1 MTGAEKK
8 ARGGG
13 GWHVPPF
20 GPSVA
25 MPLNVAMR
33 QFIVMIVGV
42 LIFTGDSITCAVVVS
57 EERKYLVEYQVAVTL
72 MIYTRYSH
80 LE

>member
-1 MTGAEKK
+1 
-8 ARGGG
+8 
-13 GWHVPPF
+13 
-20 GPSVA
+20 
-25 MPLNVAMR
+25 
-33 QFIVMIVGV
+33 MIVGV